1 MVYNGTWVEGG
12 TPHEYNNT
20 VSSSTNVGDSF
31 TVTFQGASIA
41 VYGTMDATSG
51 GVITS
56 YSIDGASSS
65 NVTTQAGLGDTYHQQ
80 FWSSEQ
86 FPVAVHRLRVTMV
99 KVNNVTQSGEGTIW
113 FDYFLVRDPTVV
125 TYPTTSSA
133 PLTPTTSP
141 ISNSRQSTPIGS
153 IVGGALGGLSLLL
166 VAIFLLVLYRRGHTK
181 LSPKKIY
188 NTLPPGDFGT
198 KNTSIQP
205 YLLGN
210 REISENASSSKVVP
224 TMMVSREHT
233 APDLKGRGYPHTRAT
248 LPTTTTIS
256 GKHTPGNEDS
266 GVDRQAQNANTP
278 QPLLQ
283 RSDDPQRREEVISA
297 TLNRIPD
304 ASAELP
310 PGYSSLSFSPL
321 R

>member
-1 MVYNGTWVEGG
+1 
-12 TPHEYNNT
+12 
-20 VSSSTNVGDSF
+20 
-31 TVTFQGASIA
+31 
-41 VYGTMDATSG
+41 MDATSG

-86 FPVAVHRLRVTMV
+86 FPVAVQWVQQVLIDNHVHLLASRLRVTMV

-188 NTLPPGDFGT
+188 NSQSNHDF
-198 KNTSIQP
+198 
-205 YLLGN
+205 
-210 REISENASSSKVVP
+210 EI
-224 TMMVSREHT
+224 
-233 APDLKGRGYPHTRAT
+233 
-248 LPTTTTIS
+248 IS
-256 GKHTPGNEDS
+256 GKLTLGN
-266 GVDRQAQNANTP
+266 
-278 QPLLQ
+278 LQ
-283 RSDDPQRREEVISA
+283 RCHPVTSAPRTHLSNHIYSAIGRYPKMLRLRRLYPPWWCLENI
-297 TLNRIPD
+297 R
-304 ASAELP
+304 LP
-310 PGYSSLSFSPL
+310 T
-321 R
+321 